1 MSRSNNK
8 HLESIADAIKNHKKL
23 SEEEKSNS
31 FKLIEEWVAE
41 DKSFGILYEKLTEI
55 STEIEPI
62 LIELGLI

>member
-8 HLESIADAIKNHKKL
+8 HLENIADAIRNHKNL
-23 SEEEKSNS
+23 SEEEKSSS
-31 FKLIEEWVAE
+31 FKLIEEWLVE
-41 DKSFGILYEKLTEI
+41 DKSFGILYEKLMEI

>member
-1 MSRSNNK
+1 MSQSNNK
-8 HLESIADAIKNHKKL
+8 HLEKIADAIKNHKNL
-23 SEEEKSNS
+23 TEEEKSNS
-31 FKLIEEWVAE
+31 FKLLENCLTE